1 MQVEPVPPEMAS
13 RRPLAIRALR
23 LMRRTWPSGDRLS
36 DDGDAFR
43 YAGLTRQHRIIDCE
57 PVSDSAS
64 LLEIYVWSDAAART
78 HRNAT
83 LDAYRADRLRIVARH
98 LTPGW
103 MFGLLMLQIVTV
115 EGGQVRGD
123 R

>member
-1 MQVEPVPPEMAS
+1 MAS
-13 RRPLAIRALR
+13 RQPPAIVALR
-23 LMRRTWPSGDRLS
+23 FMRRTWPSGDRLS
-36 DDGDAFR
+36 DDGAASR
-43 YAGLTRQHRIIDCE
+43 HAGLTQQHRIIDCDA
-57 PVSDSAS
+57 V
-64 LLEIYVWSDAAART
+64 SDAAART